1 MDGLTLHQLQCFDAV
16 VTENGFQAAAAR
28 LQRSHSTVFAAVR
41 NLESQLGL
49 RLLDRDGYRVG
60 LTEAGRSFHARTRLF
75 LGEFAQLRRHAD
87 QLAIGEET
95 ELRIVIGDL
104 CPVPET
110 LRLLRRFFDAWPAT
124 RPQLHFEALAGP
136 WERLFDDEAD
146 LILHHI
152 DQADLRLA
160 FTELAAI
167 SLIPVAAPGF
177 LPVPPGSDI
186 TLEQLRG
193 VAQCVLRDT
202 ARHLAAPSYF
212 LVEGVRRWAVG
223 DQLTKKEIILQ
234 GMGWGHLPGF
244 LVAQELRDGRLVSL
258 AGQHLRRHRAELVAA
273 RRRDR
278 PHGPVADSLWRFLAE
293 ERGTFAATAKALDAA
308 P

>member
-1 MDGLTLHQLQCFDAV
+1 MDGLTLHQLHCFDAV
-16 VTENGFQAAAAR
+16 VTENGFQAAATR

-49 RLLDRDGYRVG
+49 RLFDRDGYRVA
-60 LTEAGRSFHARTRLF
+60 LTEAGRSFHARTRAF
-75 LGEFAQLRRHAD
+75 LAEFAQLRRHAD
-87 QLAIGEET
+87 QLALGEET

-104 CPVPET
+104 CPVPQT
-110 LRLLRRFFDAWPAT
+110 LQLLRRFFDAWPAT

-136 WERLFDDEAD
+136 WERLFDGEAD

-152 DQADLRLA
+152 DQADLRLD
-160 FTELAAI
+160 FIELATI
-167 SLIPVAAPGF
+167 SVIPVAAPGF
-177 LPVPPGSDI
+177 LPGPDVTP
-186 TLEQLRG
+186 EQLSS

-202 ARHLAAPSYF
+202 ARHMAAPSYF

-244 LVAQELRDGRLVSL
+244 LVAQELADGRLISL
-258 AGQHLRRHRAELVAA
+258 AGQHLRRHGTELVAA
-273 RRRDR
+273 RRHDQ
-278 PHGPVADSLWRFLAE
+278 PHGPAAERLWRFLAAE
-293 ERGTFAATAKALDAA
+293 SNRFAADAGVLDAA

>member
-75 LGEFAQLRRHAD
+75 LAEFAQLRRHAD
-87 QLAIGEET
+87 QLAIGEEP

-110 LRLLRRFFDAWPAT
+110 LRLLRRFFDTWPAT
-124 RPQLHFEALAGP
+124 RLQLHFEALAGP
-136 WERLFDDEAD
+136 WERLFDGEAD

-152 DQADLRLA
+152 DKADLRLD
-160 FTELAAI
+160 FIELAAV

-177 LPVPPGSDI
+177 LPGPP
-186 TLEQLRG
+186 TPEQLRG
-193 VAQCVLRDT
+193 VAQCILRDT
-202 ARHLAAPSYF
+202 ARHMVAPSYF
-212 LVEGVRRWAVG
+212 LVEGVDRRAHV
-223 DQLTKKEIILQ
+223 
-234 GMGWGHLPGF
+234 
-244 LVAQELRDGRLVSL
+244 
-258 AGQHLRRHRAELVAA
+258 
-273 RRRDR
+273 
-278 PHGPVADSLWRFLAE
+278 
-293 ERGTFAATAKALDAA
+293 
-308 P
+308 